1 MCILCNAALDFIAR
15 KQESEKMGMPLN
27 DTHTVMYVCGFV
39 SALTTNGAIDIE
51 EYKETCETL
60 HACIIEAEK
69 DDTSCSLQNLPS
81 SRH

>member
-15 KQESEKMGMPLN
+15 KQESEKMGLPLN
-27 DTHTVMYVCGFV
+27 DTHNVMYVCGFV
-39 SALTTNGAIDIE
+39 SALAINGAIDIE

-69 DDTSCSLQNLPS
+69 DHTSCSL
-81 SRH
+81 RH